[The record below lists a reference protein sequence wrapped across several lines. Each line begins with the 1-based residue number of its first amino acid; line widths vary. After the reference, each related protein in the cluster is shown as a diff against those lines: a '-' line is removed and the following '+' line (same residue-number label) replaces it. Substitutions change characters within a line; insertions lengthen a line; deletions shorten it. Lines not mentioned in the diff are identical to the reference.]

1 MVKIKNKD
9 IPKHEVEKLSS
20 YLKKKQDKQ
29 EKLSLNE
36 LWTLERFISEHSSN
50 LQPSAVMYL
59 HQIISKLRRL
69 SQ

>member
-1 MVKIKNKD
+1 MTVRKD
-9 IPKHEVEKLSS
+9 IPNHEVKKLSS

-36 LWTLERFISEHSSN
+36 LWTLERFINEHSSD
-50 LQPSAVMYL
+50 LQPSTVIYL